1 MLTSSLSLTPT
12 MSTDDYV
19 KQNIEFF
26 EGKHSG
32 PEKKLTSENYQKI
45 ADQCARLLLG
55 FEFGTAHS
63 TSRDDTYDSAV
74 SSLWTHTPAP
84 TVLDFAGG
92 LGLVAQRVSAHT
104 SELVGVDVSPKMV
117 DGFNEAVINQG
128 IASKEMRAIV
138 ADISK
143 SADFDKV
150 KQEAPGG
157 FNIVFSSLSFH
168 HLPDIDGTLEKLFDL
183 TKSGGAILIIDFIS
197 LTGETPSDIFPQAKG
212 NSHHSHGHDHGHHH
226 GDPQSHSHGHSH
238 GDHSHVVAH
247 HHGFTEESIT
257 KSLET
262 AGFSNV
268 YLSPH
273 YVALKRTP
281 DGISL
286 DPNDHHQDQKLRLRI
301 IGARK

>member
-1 MLTSSLSLTPT
+1 
-12 MSTDDYV
+12 MSTDEYV

-26 EGKHSG
+26 EGKNSG

-63 TSRDDTYDSAV
+63 TSRDDSYDSSV
-74 SSLWTHTPAP
+74 SSLWKHEPAP
-84 TVLDFAGG
+84 KVLDFAGG
-92 LGLVAQRVSAHT
+92 LGLVAQRISGHA
-104 SELVGVDVSPKMV
+104 SEVVGVDVSPKMV
-117 DGFNEAVINQG
+117 EGFNEAVLNQG
-128 IASKEMRAIV
+128 IPPKEMRAIV

-143 SADFDKV
+143 PADFDKV

-168 HLPDIDGTLEKLFDL
+168 HLPDIPGTLEKLFDL
-183 TKSGGAILIIDFIS
+183 TKSGGTILIIDFIS
-197 LTGETPSDIFPQAKG
+197 LPGEEAGNILPDPKG
-212 NSHHSHGHDHGHHH
+212 HSHHTHGHDHGHHH
-226 GDPQSHSHGHSH
+226 GDPQNHSHG
-238 GDHSHVVAH
+238 HSHVVAH
-247 HHGFTEESIT
+247 HHGFSQESIT

-262 AGFSNV
+262 AGYSNV

-273 YVALKRTP
+273 FVALKRTN

-286 DPNDHHQDQKLRLRI
+286 DPNGHHPDQKLRLRI

>member
-1 MLTSSLSLTPT
+1 

-19 KQNIEFF
+19 KHNIEFF
-26 EGKHSG
+26 EGKNSG

-63 TSRDDTYDSAV
+63 TTRDDTYDTSV
-74 SSLWTHTPAP
+74 SSLWKHDPAP
-84 TVLDFAGG
+84 KVLDFAGG
-92 LGLVAQRVSAHT
+92 LGLVAQRISSYT
-104 SELVGVDVSPKMV
+104 SEVVGVDVSPKMV
-117 DGFNEAVINQG
+117 EGFNEAVLNQG
-128 IASKEMRAIV
+128 ITPKEMRAIV

-143 SADFDKV
+143 PADFEKV
-150 KQEAPGG
+150 KQEALGG

-183 TKSGGAILIIDFIS
+183 TKSGGTILIIDFIS
-197 LTGETPSDIFPQAKG
+197 ISGEGAGEIFPDAKG
-212 NSHHSHGHDHGHHH
+212 HSNHSHGHDHSHHH
-226 GDPQSHSHGHSH
+226 GDPHGHSH
-238 GDHSHVVAH
+238 GGEHYHVVAH
-247 HHGFTEESIT
+247 HHGFSEESIT

-273 YVALKRTP
+273 YVALKRTT

-286 DPNDHHQDQKLRLRI
+286 DSNGHHPDQKLRLRI